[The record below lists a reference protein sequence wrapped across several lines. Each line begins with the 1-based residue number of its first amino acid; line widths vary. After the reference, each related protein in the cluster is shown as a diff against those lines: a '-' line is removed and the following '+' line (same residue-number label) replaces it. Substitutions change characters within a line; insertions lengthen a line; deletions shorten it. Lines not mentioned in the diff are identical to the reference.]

1 MSTFFVF
8 GEGKLYRDIPGELR
22 ELIEPIVADHGYE
35 LVDAETLGGQGAQVL
50 RITIDTP
57 EGDGRVPVERCVD
70 VSREVETSL
79 DASDAIR
86 GRYRLEVSSP
96 GLDRHLGREK
106 DFAASV
112 GRDLKLETR
121 RPLDGR
127 RRFRGRLLAFEDDR
141 LRMALDGSEV
151 EIPFHEVA
159 RAHTVYEFSSADFA
173 RGRSKPGARS

>member
-1 MSTFFVF
+1 M
-8 GEGKLYRDIPGELR
+8 KLYRDIPGGIR
-22 ELIEPIVADHGYE
+22 ELIEPIVAAHGCE

-57 EGDGRVPVERCVD
+57 EGDGRVPVQRCVD

-79 DASDAIR
+79 DATEAVR
-86 GRYRLEVSSP
+86 GRYRLEVTSP

-106 DFAASV
+106 DFTASV

-127 RRFRGRLLAFEDDR
+127 RRFRGRLVAFEGNEV
-141 LRMALDGSEV
+141 RMTVDGGDV
-151 EIPFHEVA
+151 VIPFDEVA
-159 RAHTVYEFSSADFA
+159 RANIIYEFSSTDFG
-173 RGRSKPGARS
+173 RGRSKPGAGS